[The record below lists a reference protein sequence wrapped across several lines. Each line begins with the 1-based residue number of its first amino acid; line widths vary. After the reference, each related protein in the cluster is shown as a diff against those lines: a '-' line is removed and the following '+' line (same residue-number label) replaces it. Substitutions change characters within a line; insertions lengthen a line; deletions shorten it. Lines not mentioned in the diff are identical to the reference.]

1 MANRNPII
9 LIHGLW
15 NTSSIFSLISSKLD
29 EKEVEYFAPTLNHA
43 FGMTSIVKL
52 TNLMDQLIV
61 EKYGVEQEIDILGF
75 SMGGIIGRYWI
86 NKLNGHKRTK
96 RFMTIGSPH
105 NGTLTSQL
113 VPKYPFRG
121 ISEMK
126 INSSLLRD
134 LANYDY
140 FLNDI
145 ECISFFTYW
154 DLMVFPGW
162 RANLNVGEKISLNIF
177 KHRNLVRNPEA
188 VERIIER
195 LMI

>member
-15 NTSSIFSLISSKLD
+15 NTSRIFSFISSKLD

-43 FGMTSIVKL
+43 FGMTSIVEL

-61 EKYGVEQEIDILGF
+61 EKYGLEQEIDILGF

-86 NKLNGHKRTK
+86 NKFNGHKRTK
-96 RFMTIGSPH
+96 RFITIGSPH

-145 ECISFFTYW
+145 DCISFFTYW

>member
-43 FGMTSIVKL
+43 FGMTSIVEL
-52 TNLMDQLIV
+52 ANLMDQLIV
-61 EKYGVEQEIDILGF
+61 EKYGLEQEIDILGF

-86 NKLNGHKRTK
+86 NKFNGHKRTK
-96 RFMTIGSPH
+96 RFITIGSPH
-105 NGTLTSQL
+105 IGTLTSQL

-145 ECISFFTYW
+145 DCISFFTYW

-177 KHRNLVRNPEA
+177 KHRNLVRNPVA

-195 LMI
+195 IMI

>member
-1 MANRNPII
+1 MAKRNPII

-15 NTSSIFSLISSKLD
+15 NTSCIFSLISSKLD

-43 FGMTSIVKL
+43 FGMTSIVEL
-52 TNLMDQLIV
+52 TNLIDQLIV
-61 EKYGVEQEIDILGF
+61 EKYGLEQEIDILGF

-86 NKLNGHKRTK
+86 NKFNGHKRTK
-96 RFMTIGSPH
+96 RFITIGSPH

-145 ECISFFTYW
+145 DCISFFTYW